1 MCAMLK
7 ANTHRTKRGRDEKHS
22 LIGFM
27 KHKENFILDYYYKV
41 LYIYNIYKRYI
52 IYIDEGLLTNTI
64 FNYFLVC
71 LLAV

>member
-41 LYIYNIYKRYI
+41 LYIYIQKVYYIY
-52 IYIDEGLLTNTI
+52 
-64 FNYFLVC
+64 
-71 LLAV
+71 